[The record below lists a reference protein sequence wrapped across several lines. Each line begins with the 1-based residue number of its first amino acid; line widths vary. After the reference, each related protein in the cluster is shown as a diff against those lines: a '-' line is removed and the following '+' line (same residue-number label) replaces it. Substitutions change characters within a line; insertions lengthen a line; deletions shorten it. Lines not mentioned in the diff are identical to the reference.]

1 MRVSHSVMDR
11 EDGDVT
17 GTVCAKDDC
26 HNPRASSPMAAPAAC
41 EIDAL
46 RRFTFFSY
54 CTNSR
59 IALFQKWR

>member
-26 HNPRASSPMAAPAAC
+26 HNPRASSPTTGQRVQ
-41 EIDAL
+41 AL
-46 RRFTFFSY
+46 RADDYIR
-54 CTNSR
+54 R
-59 IALFQKWR
+59 EWLEV